1 MAEVIEFPSGQE
13 FNRREIER
21 LFEKKLEGAEPKHA
35 DCVRKGVARILD
47 TYGTGNL
54 PNIELEGLIVPEGL
68 DAATAVAFA
77 SHVCGKYKDA
87 IAPFVHGIVID
98 LLRTEE
104 KLCKCRYAEFLGR
117 PTS

>member
-1 MAEVIEFPSGQE
+1 MAEVIEFPSGPE

-21 LFEKKLEGAEPKHA
+21 LFAKKLEGAEPKYA

-47 TYGTGNL
+47 TYEIGNL
-54 PNIELEGLIVPEGL
+54 PNIKLEGLIVPEGL

-87 IAPFVHGIVID
+87 IAPFVYRIVID
-98 LLRTEE
+98 LLRAEVE
-104 KLCKCRYAEFLGR
+104 LCKCRFPQQQSR
-117 PTS
+117 